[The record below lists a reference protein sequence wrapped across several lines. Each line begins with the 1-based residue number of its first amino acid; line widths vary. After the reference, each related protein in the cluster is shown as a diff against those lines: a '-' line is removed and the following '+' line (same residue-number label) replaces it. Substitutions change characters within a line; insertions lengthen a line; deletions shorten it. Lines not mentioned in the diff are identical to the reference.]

1 MRKRAQVKTVLQQ
14 VNLIVNLN
22 LYQMSEIS
30 NTIRNLKGA
39 RNVAAV
45 VGLLDS
51 AYGIGAATYGQTM
64 QLFGVVWVAAATAVV
79 ITSLLAYLVD
89 VGLHANSLTAMRGMI
104 NGGDGNTSPAFYWW
118 VGFLCLIQLGFGVSS
133 AIFTRSFAVDAVVT
147 APTTVDATGATQAQ
161 RMATA
166 AQLSSIEGDISTLQ
180 KEKKTA
186 VSNAGNATL
195 RSMAAS
201 GNAWAIGQLSAAKNK
216 AAGAFDK
223 RIAQAMEAKNGLIT
237 TSNST
242 EATITAGI
250 AAENGSK
257 WGVFSQTRGKL
268 NVVLLGVTLVCT
280 VVFLIT
286 TIILAQYDGTPPKTQ
301 QEPPVKRTT
310 KPVTQRTTAT
320 GNVTDNGTE
329 TRYNAATDGNAGQQR
344 NTPTDNVTGE
354 HGKVMFDKGQYL
366 VFLHTPSG
374 AKWYKEET
382 VTANLRTYKGHYL
395 KPGTRDIDN
404 VKKQMDAMAAGVAA
418 IKAVKT
424 ANATS

>member
-1 MRKRAQVKTVLQQ
+1 
-14 VNLIVNLN
+14 
-22 LYQMSEIS
+22 MSEIS

-64 QLFGVVWVAAATAVV
+64 QLFGVVWVAVITAIV

-118 VGFLCLIQLGFGVSS
+118 VGFLCLIQLGFGVTS
-133 AIFTRSFAVDAVVT
+133 AIYTRSFAVDAVTT
-147 APTTVDATGATQAQ
+147 APATVDATGATQAQ

-180 KEKKTA
+180 REKKTA
-186 VSNAGNATL
+186 VANAGNATL
-195 RSMAAS
+195 RGMAAS
-201 GNAWAIGQLSAAKNK
+201 GNTWAIGQLSSAKNK
-216 AAGAFDK
+216 AASAFDK
-223 RIAQAMEAKNGLIT
+223 RIAAAMEAKNGLIT
-237 TSNST
+237 TSNTT

-268 NVVLLGVTLVCT
+268 NVVLLGITLVCT

-286 TIILAQYDGTPPKTQ
+286 TIILAQYDGTPPQTQ
-301 QEPPVKRTT
+301 QEPPVKRQN
-310 KPVTQRTTAT
+310 KPVAQRTTST
-320 GNVTDNGTE
+320 GNVTDGSGE
-329 TRYNAATDGNAGQQR
+329 TRYNAATDSNTGQQR
-344 NTPTDNVTGE
+344 NNAE
-354 HGKVMFDKGQYL
+354 SKAQHGSVKFEGGNYHVY
-366 VFLHTPSG
+366 LHTPDGG
-374 AKWYKEET
+374 AKWYEESK
-382 VTANLRTYKGHYL
+382 AQAALRTRKAQYTSPTTGN
-395 KPGTRDIDN
+395 RDGQLVKAWMDN
-404 VKKQMDAMAAGVAA
+404 LAAGVAA

-424 ANATS
+424 QNAQG